1 MLSIL
6 SDPMA
11 VSREISPGDTM
22 FAGNE
27 DHYFGVG
34 LSALRCIEAG
44 LSIAGRDPSQVERV
58 LDLACGHGRVM
69 RVLRAAFPAAQL
81 VACDIDQEG
90 VAFCSSAFDATPV
103 ASVTDPTQI
112 PLDGTFDLI
121 WCGSLLTH
129 LDLEQ
134 FGALLR
140 RIDESLSERGLAVVT
155 IHGRHVGRRLRGEAD
170 YGLGSTNALRL
181 SNAVEWQGFSYAP
194 YAGSVDYGISVC
206 SPDWLMRYIGERL
219 PDLDVVCFMEQ
230 GWDNH
235 QDVVVLSKRPAR

>member
-1 MLSIL
+1 VHSLL
-6 SDPMA
+6 SDPPA
-11 VSREISPGDTM
+11 VSREISAGDTM
-22 FAGNE
+22 YAGNE

-34 LSALRCIEAG
+34 RSALRCIEAG
-44 LSIAGRDPSQVERV
+44 LSISGRDPCQIGRV

-90 VAFCSSAFDATPV
+90 VAFCASAFDATPV
-103 ASVTDPTQI
+103 ASATDPAKI

-134 FGALLR
+134 FGALLQ
-140 RIDESLSERGLAVVT
+140 RIDESLSERGVAVVT
-155 IHGRHVGRRLRGEAD
+155 THGRHVGRRLRGEAD
-170 YGLGSTNALRL
+170 YGLGGASALRL
-181 SNAVEWQGFSYAP
+181 ANAVEWQGFSYAP
-194 YAGSVDYGISVC
+194 YEGSVDYGISVC
-206 SPDWLMRYIGERL
+206 SPDWLMRYVAECL

-235 QDVVVLSKRPAR
+235 QDVLVLTKRASR